1 MRIVPFEAAHG
12 RALLEGNLN
21 DERNRPSP
29 WVAEF
34 IDGLVNEEL
43 AFTAIDNG
51 HLILSAGV
59 FELWHG
65 VAEVWFLAS
74 DKVSKP
80 SVSLFS
86 HIKRDLLRIAKEH
99 GFWRLQAVTQTGWND
114 AARLARFMGMESEGT
129 MKQYGSNREDYERW
143 ALIL

>member
-12 RALLEGNLN
+12 RALLQGGIN

-34 IDGLVNEEL
+34 IDLLVHEEL

-59 FELWHG
+59 YQLWPG

-74 DKVSKP
+74 DRLGKP
-80 SVSLFS
+80 SVSLFK
-86 HIKRDLLRIAKEH
+86 HIKKDLLRIAEEH
-99 GFWRLQAVTQTGWND
+99 GFWRLQAATRTGWND
-114 AARLARFMGMESEGT
+114 AERLVRFIGMKHEGT
-129 MKQYGSNREDYERW
+129 MKQYSSDRKDFERW
-143 ALIL
+143 ALIV